1 MTASGEAAR
10 EPHVAS
16 PLSLARVYPNQEV
29 GGGGGGSLALLHD
42 SKVRKARHRGPGQR
56 SVRSSYRMVAKG
68 TVSSLRK

>member
-29 GGGGGGSLALLHD
+29 GGWGGGGGGGGEPCFVTRLKSAK
-42 SKVRKARHRGPGQR
+42 SATSR
-56 SVRSSYRMVAKG
+56 SRA
-68 TVSSLRK
+68 TECAQ